1 MREPKPIPV
10 LPSGRRG
17 MALATTRRLVEV
29 KARYEALADDPAT
42 DPALRRY
49 SADTLG
55 EIVAELRRRN
65 GKAVAA

>member
-1 MREPKPIPV
+1 MSGPIPVPV

-17 MALATTRRLVEV
+17 LALATTRRLVEV
-29 KARYEALADDPAT
+29 KARYEALVGDPAT

-49 SADTLG
+49 SADTLR
-55 EIVAELRRRN
+55 EIAAELRRRN